1 MKKTLLLLASLAFAA
16 VASADAVKYLTFR
29 TANGTEQS
37 LPVAGGVDITF
48 NDGEIVATAPG
59 TVFRASLTDIR
70 DMWFSYEAS
79 SIEAVLTDCASSGN
93 RVEIFTSDGRSV
105 ADFVWGDSTAPVLPS
120 GFYLVRT
127 GGRTQK
133 VFIKGGSIN

>member
-93 RVEIFTSDGRSV
+93 RVEIF
-105 ADFVWGDSTAPVLPS
+105 VWGDSTAPVLPS

-133 VFIKGGSIN
+133 VFIKGCSIN

>member
-79 SIEAVLTDCASSGN
+79 SI
-93 RVEIFTSDGRSV
+93 
-105 ADFVWGDSTAPVLPS
+105 
-120 GFYLVRT
+120 
-127 GGRTQK
+127 
-133 VFIKGGSIN
+133 